1 MQWRDVLA
9 HAPLDAPDAADAGQ
23 RELAV
28 LDQLVWSP
36 SPRQRAMTAKSL
48 VAVLPEMVR
57 QLNLG
62 LDQIDW
68 NGKDR
73 AVFTRRLISGTPWLS
88 GSPRPA
94 PLDTGS
100 AALEAE
106 QGQAMTS
113 STRVVPRASNW

>member
-28 LDQLVWSP
+28 LDQLVWSTQP
-36 SPRQRAMTAKSL
+36 KTTGDDRKSL

-68 NGKDR
+68 NGKPR
-73 AVFTRRLISGTPWLS
+73 AVFTRRLIPCTPWLS
-88 GSPRPA
+88 GSP
-94 PLDTGS
+94 GC
-100 AALEAE
+100 AAGYRIGGA
-106 QGQAMTS
+106 
-113 STRVVPRASNW
+113 RN